1 MASLLEV
8 GEIRDELREC
18 CSKQLHTRLVQMHGP
33 RDLGSCDE
41 QQLLEF
47 VKANAVRGAHKE
59 VQLGVE
65 IDEEDA
71 EVVIAR
77 LDSMTDTVTMPIL
90 VRYTEKEYK
99 RLLQDVQ
106 KGKMSESTTKLTGIK
121 ECFEELSVNEGIILR
136 GKWLLIPTKLRPD
149 VLDVAHEGCPGGDSM
164 LRQLRMDVWWPWMH
178 ALQLTEMEVVCQGK
192 GICGQPL
199 HT

>member
-1 MASLLEV
+1 MV
-8 GEIRDELREC
+8 YFFP
-18 CSKQLHTRLVQMHGP
+18 QTGP
-33 RDLGSCDE
+33 RPDFDVDYESGITTPSDYGSRHPPNTKQYTAE
-41 QQLLEF
+41 E
-47 VKANAVRGAHKE
+47 RE
-59 VQLGVE
+59 ELGVE
-65 IDEEDA
+65 TEEEDA

-149 VLDVAHEGCPGGDSM
+149 VLDV
-164 LRQLRMDVWWPWMH
+164 
-178 ALQLTEMEVVCQGK
+178 
-192 GICGQPL
+192 
-199 HT
+199 